1 MENIGLNGKILMN
14 QDTTS
19 RGWAKHAIQ
28 AAGLRATTA
37 RVATLLVLRD
47 SSAPLTHAE
56 VCARLAG
63 FEIDKATVF
72 RNLNDMAIANLLRRT
87 ELGDHAWRFEFIA
100 GEGLGHASHPH
111 FVCVD
116 CGTVSCM
123 QEIELTNRSKTAS
136 RRFGQV
142 TEILLRGHCHDCV

>member
-1 MENIGLNGKILMN
+1 MN
-14 QDTTS
+14 QDTTA
-19 RGWAKHAIQ
+19 REWARQAIQ
-28 AAGLRATTA
+28 AVGLRATAA

-56 VCARLAG
+56 VSARLEG
-63 FEIDKATVF
+63 LEIDKATVF
-72 RNLNDMAIANLLRRT
+72 RNLNDMATADLLRRS
-87 ELGDHAWRFEFIA
+87 ELGDHVWRFEIIA
-100 GEGLGHASHPH
+100 GEEQGHVSHPH
-111 FVCVD
+111 FVCID

-142 TEILLRGHCHDCV
+142 TEILLRGHCSDCV